1 MSEAKRTFRLAL
13 FREGFFFPGAATKR
27 EDEDENE
34 LSPVFFFC
42 ADASLTG
49 PVPSLAVSSKKKRSF
64 TRPQTN
70 AVPLA
75 VPRTQYNSVDTHCNS
90 T

>member
-1 MSEAKRTFRLAL
+1 MSEAKRTFRLAF
-13 FREGFFFPGAATKR
+13 FREVFFFPGAATKR
-27 EDEDENE
+27 EDENENE
-34 LSPVFFFC
+34 SSPVSPRRRV
-42 ADASLTG
+42 ADRPRLLSRG
-49 PVPSLAVSSKKKRSF
+49 FVKKSF